1 MKTETVDRRPKRRRR
16 LVPVLLA
23 VVAME
28 GCSRGTP
35 APAPEAVR
43 PTISEQVSGTRALLQ
58 AVSPVND
65 QVVWA
70 SGHRAT
76 WARTTDGGRT
86 WQARSWTDADSVL
99 EFRDVHAVSATT
111 AYLLAAGPGS
121 RSRIYKT
128 TDGGTNWQLQF
139 FNPDSAAFF
148 DCFDFWDANHG
159 IAVSD
164 AVNGR
169 MIVIST
175 EDGAHWTD
183 ISASL
188 PPALPGEGAFAASG
202 TCLVARPGGHAWI
215 GTGAETGARVY
226 HTSNRGRSWTVVNT
240 PVVSGQASGI
250 SSVSFRDEQHG
261 LALGGRIAD
270 ANDRSPN
277 TARTSDGGRTWTQAG
292 RTGLP
297 GSVYG
302 SAFVPGL
309 GATIVAASP
318 KGLEYS
324 LDDGTTWNG
333 LSGQA
338 YWAVAFSSRNA
349 GWAVGPGGRIT
360 RINFSGRPE

>member
-1 MKTETVDRRPKRRRR
+1 MIP
-16 LVPVLLA
+16 
-23 VVAME
+23 
-28 GCSRGTP
+28 SP
-35 APAPEAVR
+35 ADMR
-43 PTISEQVSGTRALLQ
+43 PTLAEQVSGTRALLQ
-58 AVSPVND
+58 AVSAVND
-65 QVVWA
+65 RVAWV
-70 SGHRAT
+70 SGHKAT
-76 WARTTDGGRT
+76 WARTTDGGQT
-86 WQARSWTDADSVL
+86 WQAHSWSDADSVL
-99 EFRDVHAVSATT
+99 EFRDVHAVDSVT

-128 TDGGTNWQLQF
+128 TDAGRNWQLQF
-139 FNPDSAAFF
+139 FNSDSAAFF

-169 MIVIST
+169 MIVIAT

-202 TCLVARPGGHAWI
+202 TCLVARPSGHAWI

-226 HTSNRGRSWTVVNT
+226 QTSNRGRSWTVVNT

-250 SSVSFRDEQHG
+250 ASLSFASTAHG
-261 LALGGRIAD
+261 FAVGGRIAD

-277 TARTSDGGRTWTQAG
+277 TARTGDGGRTWTAAG
-292 RTGLP
+292 RSGLS
-297 GSVYG
+297 GAIYG
-302 SAFVPGL
+302 ASYVPDRGF
-309 GATIVAASP
+309 TIVAASP

-324 LDDGTTWNG
+324 LDDGATWNG

-338 YWAVAFSSRNA
+338 YWAVGFARNGT

-360 RINFSGRPE
+360 RINIPLPF